1 MSAYLYA
8 FHSIFLSIYLS
19 ICLPV
24 SQGELNKLYFDFS
37 DEIVSSSIILS
48 VYMPT
53 CHLFNLLLSFFLSI
67 LSAILGN
74 ITFFN
79 RDASTLGQKP
89 LYSKYDYILAYT
101 TYNSRRMGSC
111 GFPLGD
117 KSAISSYNITMG
129 SEPSLSPSFSSPV
142 SPSPSIGSR
151 SPSRSPSQTPIR
163 PSRSPSRPNQSP
175 SLSPTGSSP
184 LFISLA
190 PSRSPISSLSP
201 SGSSPISPSLSP
213 SSKNYPFLNPTFS
226 PSSNSPSFS
235 LNPKTAG
242 SASSGV
248 SGPGPCTLMALLSGM
263 IMQQVI
269 IYLSLVQFLLSHN
282 CPSRL
287 VISIIVYVLFLVRDL
302 KFLS

>member
-111 GFPLGD
+111 GFPLGNE
-117 KSAISSYNITMG
+117 SAISSYNITMG

-151 SPSRSPSQTPIR
+151 SPSR
-163 PSRSPSRPNQSP
+163 
-175 SLSPTGSSP
+175 
-184 LFISLA
+184 F
-190 PSRSPISSLSP
+190 P
-201 SGSSPISPSLSP
+201 SGSSLISPSLSP
-213 SSKNYPFLNPTFS
+213 SSKNYPFLNPTK
-226 PSSNSPSFS
+226 SPSFTF

-269 IYLSLVQFLLSHN
+269 IY
-282 CPSRL
+282 
-287 VISIIVYVLFLVRDL
+287 
-302 KFLS
+302 